1 MRKLALSMTLVVSAL
16 SASVALAETRYTGD
30 TLQGVPVIS
39 ELDITDLPSGKMHRF
54 FFQGA
59 SDGIGQHFYVPVIVA
74 KGAKDG
80 PELVLNSGIHGD
92 EVNGIRAIQKVMAS
106 LDPTTMS
113 GSVVAVTG
121 ANPNAMNRMTREW
134 KTHTSGGASDNL
146 NRLFPGK
153 QDGSAPHQH
162 AWLLWN
168 KLWQGEVD
176 YVLDFHSQ
184 ATGHDSQFFIY
195 ADYSDPRIQHIA
207 ELYPADQIKK
217 DPGEEGSLETAWVKE
232 KTPAITLEIG
242 GPRSFNQEMIDRA
255 VEGTRNVMID
265 LKMMPGEIGR
275 TAKSMNALISDTTV
289 SVRSEQGGYH
299 EVLVAPGDAVK
310 EGQVV
315 AKGLNIFGDTIKE
328 YTAPVAGVVL
338 STGSDATRE
347 PRTTLVRIMT
357 AES

>member
-1 MRKLALSMTLVVSAL
+1 MRNVVLSMTLVVATL
-16 SASVALAETRYTGD
+16 SADTTLAETRYTGD

-39 ELDITDLPSGKMHRF
+39 ELDVTDLAPGKMHRF

-59 SDGIGQHFYVPVIVA
+59 GDGIGQYFYVPVIVA
-74 KGAKDG
+74 KGMKDG
-80 PELVLNSGIHGD
+80 PELVFNSGSHGD
-92 EVNGIRAIQKVMAS
+92 EVNGIRAVQKVMAS
-106 LDPTTMS
+106 LDPGTMS
-113 GSVVAVTG
+113 GSVIAVTG

-134 KTHTSGGASDNL
+134 ETHTSGGASNNF

-153 QDGSAPHQH
+153 LDGNGPQQQ

-168 KLWQGEVD
+168 KLWQGKAD
-176 YVLDFHSQ
+176 YVVDFHTQ

-195 ADYSDPRIQHIA
+195 ADYSDPRIQRIA

-217 DPGEEGSLETAWVKE
+217 DPGEEGTLETSWVKQQ
-232 KTPAITLEIG
+232 TPAITLEIG
-242 GPRSFNQEMIDRA
+242 GPRNFNQELIDRA

-357 AES
+357 AD